1 LEFYLINL
9 ISWNGLLF
17 STMV

>member
-9 ISWNGLLF
+9 IS
-17 STMV
+17 